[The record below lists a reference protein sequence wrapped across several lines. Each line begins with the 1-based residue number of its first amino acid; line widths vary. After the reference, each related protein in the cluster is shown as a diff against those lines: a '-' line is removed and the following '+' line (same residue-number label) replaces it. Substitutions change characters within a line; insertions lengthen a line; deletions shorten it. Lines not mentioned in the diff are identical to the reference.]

1 MGEKQKKAS
10 FTSSLGFILA
20 AAGSAVGL
28 GNIWR
33 FPYLAANGGGGLF
46 LIIYLVLV
54 LTFGYT
60 LLSTDLIIGRKT
72 KMNAINAFAAINKKF
87 KFVGVLSFIV
97 PCIILSY
104 YCVIG
109 GWVLKYFTVYATG
122 GQAAAAADG
131 YFSGFITSNYAP
143 VFFMLLYI
151 ALTAI
156 VVYNGVEKGVERF
169 SKYVMPGLIVMIIGI
184 AVFSI
189 CLSHTTADGI
199 TRTGLEGLAVYLIPN
214 FEGIGIRQFL
224 QILLSALS
232 QLFYSL
238 SVSMGIMITYGA
250 YVKDEENLSKSVVR
264 IEIFDTAVAVLAG
277 AMVIPAIYVFSG
289 LEGMKSGPGLMFV
302 ALPQV
307 FLAMGNVGKVIGL
320 LFFIMVA
327 FAALTSSVSIM
338 ETIVAT
344 CMEKFNASRKKV
356 SLVVAG
362 LCIAASVVVCM
373 GYNVMYFEVMLPTG
387 GNPGQL
393 LDILDYVSNNLLM
406 PFVSLCTCLIIGW
419 YVKPKWAIE
428 EMEKGGHV
436 FKRKNLYT
444 IVIRYIAPILL
455 FVLFLQAIGAL
466 NWLA

>member
-1 MGEKQKKAS
+1 MKEIQKKAS
-10 FTSSLGFILA
+10 FTSSIGFVLA

-46 LIIYLVLV
+46 LIVYLL
-54 LTFGYT
+54 LIITFGYT

-72 KMNAINAFAAINKKF
+72 KMNAINAFASIDKKW

-109 GWVLKYFTVYATG
+109 GWVLKYFAVYATG
-122 GQAAAAADG
+122 GQSVAASEG
-131 YFSGFITSNYAP
+131 YFTSFITSNAAP
-143 VFFMLLYI
+143 IAFMLLYV
-151 ALTAI
+151 ALTAF
-156 VVYNGVEKGVERF
+156 VVYNGVEKGIERF
-169 SKYVMPGLIVMIIGI
+169 SKYVMPGLILLIIGI

-189 CLSHTTADGI
+189 CLNHTSEDGV
-199 TRTGLEGLAVYLIPN
+199 TRTGAEGLLVYLIPN
-214 FEGIGIRQFL
+214 FDGIGIKEFL

-250 YVKDEENLSKSVVR
+250 YVKDEEDLGKNVLR
-264 IEIFDTAVAVLAG
+264 IELFDTAVAVLAG
-277 AMVIPAIYVFSG
+277 AMVIPAVYVFFG
-289 LEGMKSGPGLMFV
+289 MEGMTSGPSLMFI

-307 FLAMGNVGKVIGL
+307 FLKMGEVGKIIGI
-320 LFFIMVA
+320 LFFLMVA

-344 CMEKFNASRKKV
+344 CMEVFHASRKKV
-356 SLVVAG
+356 ALSVAVI
-362 LCIAASVVVCM
+362 CMIASVVVCL
-373 GYNVMYFEVMLPTG
+373 GYNIFYFEFTLPNGVT
-387 GNPGQL
+387 GQL

-406 PFVSLCTCLIIGW
+406 PFISLCTCFIIGW
-419 YVKPKWAIE
+419 ILKPKWAID
-428 EMEKGGHV
+428 EMEKCGRT
-436 FKRKNLYT
+436 FKRKRVYT
-444 IVIRYIAPILL
+444 VVIKYVAPFLL

-466 NWLA
+466 NWLS